1 MTNTLRMACCP
12 QQQNVHAGSQ
22 LANKTF
28 ERKRSVC
35 ELFEKM
41 VDEGEEIRI
50 QILDLRIHEKY

>member
-1 MTNTLRMACCP
+1 MACCP

-22 LANKTF
+22 LANNTF